1 MDYTSCLEV
10 YRLWKGAIVKNKKIY
25 IAKSIMWFLLW
36 LYISSIQR
44 DVMIISKITKDFEII
59 CFSIFVA
66 IMNFL
71 SIYYCLKNI
80 NTYLREKIMEDNK
93 ND

>member
-1 MDYTSCLEV
+1 M
-10 YRLWKGAIVKNKKIY
+10 KNKKY

-36 LYISSIQR
+36 LYILSIKK
-44 DVMIISKITKDFEII
+44 DAIMISKITKDFEVI

-71 SIYYCLKNI
+71 SVYYCLKNI
-80 NTYLREKIMEDNK
+80 NTYLWEKIMEDNK

>member
-1 MDYTSCLEV
+1 M
-10 YRLWKGAIVKNKKIY
+10 KNKKY
-25 IAKSIMWFLLW
+25 IIKSIIGFLLW
-36 LYISSIQR
+36 LYISSIQK
-44 DVMIISKITKDFEII
+44 DVIIISKITKDFEII

-71 SIYYCLKNI
+71 SIYYCSKNI
-80 NTYLREKIMEDNK
+80 NTYLWEKIVEDNK

>member
-1 MDYTSCLEV
+1 MDNKACLEV
-10 YRLWKGAIVKNKKIY
+10 YGLRKGDYMKNKKY
-25 IAKSIMWFLLW
+25 IAKSILWFLLW
-36 LYISSIQR
+36 LYVNNLQR
-44 DVMIISKITKDFEII
+44 DAVQILKITKDFEII

-80 NTYLREKIMEDNK
+80 NAYLLEKIMEDNK

>member
-1 MDYTSCLEV
+1 M
-10 YRLWKGAIVKNKKIY
+10 KNKKY

-36 LYISSIQR
+36 LYILSIQK
-44 DVMIISKITKDFEII
+44 DAIMISKITKDFEVI

-71 SIYYCLKNI
+71 SVYYCLKNI
-80 NTYLREKIMEDNK
+80 NTYLWEKIMEDNK

>member
-1 MDYTSCLEV
+1 MDNKACLEV
-10 YRLWKGAIVKNKKIY
+10 CGLWKGAIMKNKKY

-36 LYISSIQR
+36 LYILSIQK
-44 DVMIISKITKDFEII
+44 DAIMISKITKDFEVI

-71 SIYYCLKNI
+71 SVYYCLKNI
-80 NTYLREKIMEDNK
+80 NTYLWEKIMEDNK

>member
-1 MDYTSCLEV
+1 MDHKECMEV
-10 YRLWKGAIVKNKKIY
+10 CGLRKGDCMKNKKH
-25 IAKSIMWFLLW
+25 IAKSILWFLLW
-36 LYISSIQR
+36 LYVNNLQR
-44 DVMIISKITKDFEII
+44 DAVQILKTTKDFEII

-80 NTYLREKIMEDNK
+80 NEYLFKKIMEDNK